1 MASQISPENEQF
13 IQREI
18 SSGTYRSR
26 EELLNKAV
34 DLLKGRRQ
42 LLDHVDEGSRQLRN
56 GEGLKL
62 EGENEQTEFFDDI
75 QTRGRE
81 RYERS
86 RKS

>member
-26 EELLNKAV
+26 AQLLNEAIE
-34 DLLKGRRQ
+34 LLKGRRQ
-42 LLDHVDEGSRQLRN
+42 LLDHVDEGTQQLRN
-56 GEGLKL
+56 GQGIELD
-62 EGENEQTEFFDDI
+62 GENELREFFDDI

-81 RYERS
+81 RHDNKE
-86 RKS
+86 KS